1 VMNKLGIGARK
12 NKDDEDEDDERDLKP
27 EEAAM
32 NRLDKKVNQK
42 EQEINQRL
50 ESLFAQ
56 TNKLTQDQD
65 RIRNLLK

>member
-1 VMNKLGIGARK
+1 MNKLGIGARK

>member
-1 VMNKLGIGARK
+1 MMNKLGIGARK